1 MKFTLGI
8 ITFILLLV
16 VNANSHSG
24 GTNAGGCHMN
34 YTTGQYHCH
43 KAKQTDPFK
52 TYYYIKHQGRSYG
65 PYSSYSSCM
74 SAIRGSGVIGAYCS
88 TSKY

>member
-1 MKFTLGI
+1 MKKILGLVI
-8 ITFILLLV
+8 FSLLISFNV
-16 VNANSHSG
+16 NSHSG

-43 KAKQTDPFK
+43 QAKQPDPFK

-74 SAIRGSGVIGAYCS
+74 AAIRGSGVMGAICS

>member
-1 MKFTLGI
+1 MGLKQYNP
-8 ITFILLLV
+8 ITPGQRGLV
-16 VNANSHSG
+16 H
-24 GTNAGGCHMN
+24 
-34 YTTGQYHCH
+34 
-43 KAKQTDPFK
+43 PFK

-74 SAIRGSGVIGAYCS
+74 AAIRGAGISGAFCS

>member
-1 MKFTLGI
+1 MKLIFSV
-8 ITFILLLV
+8 ITFVLLLS

-24 GTNAGGCHMN
+24 GTNAAGCHMN
-34 YTTGQYHCH
+34 YSTGFYHCH
-43 KAKQTDPFK
+43 QAKQPDPFK

-74 SAIRGSGVIGAYCS
+74 AAIRGAGISGAFCS